1 MSMIEINEKGAIV
14 FVSTNELLTIRNL
27 RTSFRI
33 KDTFYPAVDDV
44 SLTLRKNEIL
54 AIVGESG
61 CGKSTLATSI
71 VGLHH
76 ANNTKVEGEILYN
89 NQNLANLTE
98 DEFNKLRGNDIG
110 FIFQDPL
117 SALNPLMRIGEQIEE
132 GLVYHT
138 KLNKQERQNRV
149 LELLDQVGIPN
160 PPRVANQFPHQL
172 SGGMRQR
179 VMIAIALSGK
189 PAIIIA
195 DEPTTALDVTI
206 QAQIL
211 DLLKSLQDEIQSGII
226 LITHD
231 LGVVAEVADRVAVM
245 YAGQVIEEADVVE
258 LFRNPKHPYTRSL
271 LKSIPQS
278 NSENERLEVIQG
290 MVPSLVKLPRTGC
303 RFSPRIPWM
312 DDSIHEENPQLH
324 EVSPGHLVR
333 CTCWQHFHFEDEEGS
348 VNQ

>member
-1 MSMIEINEKGAIV
+1 M
-14 FVSTNELLTIRNL
+14 STNELLTIRNL

-71 VGLHH
+71 VGLHNS
-76 ANNTKVEGEILYN
+76 NNTKVEGEILYN

-98 DEFNKLRGNDIG
+98 AQFNKLRGNDIG

-117 SALNPLMRIGEQIEE
+117 SALNPLMRIGEQIAE
-132 GLVYHT
+132 GLIYHT
-138 KLNKQERQNRV
+138 KFNKKQREARV
-149 LELLDQVGIPN
+149 LQLLEQVGIPN
-160 PPRVANQFPHQL
+160 APRVANQFPHQL

-189 PAIIIA
+189 PAIIVA

-231 LGVVAEVADRVAVM
+231 LGVVAEIADRVAVM
-245 YAGQVIEEADVVE
+245 YAGEIIEEAPVIE

-271 LKSIPQS
+271 LNSIPQTH
-278 NSENERLEVIQG
+278 SENEKLEIIQG
-290 MVPSLVKLPRTGC
+290 MVPSLMKLPREGC
-303 RFSPRIPWM
+303 RFSSRVPWL
-312 DDSIHEENPQLH
+312 DESVHEKNPKLH
-324 EVSPGHLVR
+324 EVGPGHRVR
-333 CTCWQHFHFEDEEGS
+333 CTCWQHFYFEDKEGS
-348 VNQ
+348 VNG

>member
-1 MSMIEINEKGAIV
+1 MG
-14 FVSTNELLTIRNL
+14 FVSTKELLTIRNL

-71 VGLHH
+71 VGLHNSIH
-76 ANNTKVEGEILYN
+76 TKVEGEILYN

-98 DEFNKLRGNDIG
+98 VQFNKLRGNDIG

-117 SALNPLMRIGEQIEE
+117 SALNPLMRIGEQIAE
-132 GLVYHT
+132 GLIYHT
-138 KLNKQERQNRV
+138 KLNKKQREARV
-149 LELLDQVGIPN
+149 LELLEQVGISN
-160 PPRVANQFPHQL
+160 ASRVANQFPHQL

-189 PAIIIA
+189 PAIIVA

-231 LGVVAEVADRVAVM
+231 LGVVAEIADRVAVM
-245 YAGQVIEEADVVE
+245 YAGEIIEEAPVIE

-271 LKSIPQS
+271 LNSIPQTH
-278 NSENERLEVIQG
+278 SENEKLEIIQG
-290 MVPSLVKLPRTGC
+290 MVPSLMKLPREGC
-303 RFSPRIPWM
+303 RFSSRVPWL
-312 DDSIHEENPQLH
+312 DESVHEKNPKLH
-324 EVSPGHLVR
+324 EVGPGHLVR
-333 CTCWQHFHFEDEEGS
+333 CTCWQHFYFEDKEGS
-348 VNQ
+348 VNG